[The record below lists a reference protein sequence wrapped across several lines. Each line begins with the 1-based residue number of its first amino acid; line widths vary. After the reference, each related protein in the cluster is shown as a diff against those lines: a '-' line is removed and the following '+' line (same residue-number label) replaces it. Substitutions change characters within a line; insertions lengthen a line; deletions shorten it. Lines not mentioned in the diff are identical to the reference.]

1 MKAVEKYL
9 TLDGE
14 DVIYGQYKS
23 ASEAARSMHVT
34 GVCHILK
41 CCHGLLDK
49 AYGFCWRFR
58 DSDIDYCVS
67 DIKRVK
73 RLQKEYYDNKVYTRR
88 IPYFTIEQ
96 RNLQDMRITVW
107 RSVQDACKALG
118 IKNSPQIYD
127 CLKGRVSMAAGYKW
141 YYINDSDFKL

>member
-23 ASEAARSMHVT
+23 ASEAARSV
-34 GVCHILK
+34 GSNSAGFILK
-41 CCHGLLDK
+41 CCKGDIDK
-49 AYGFCWRFR
+49 AYGFYWRFR
-58 DSDIDYCVS
+58 DSDIDYCVN

-73 RLQKEYYDNKVYTRR
+73 QLQEEYYANKTYKHF
-88 IPYFTIEQ
+88 IPHFIIEQ